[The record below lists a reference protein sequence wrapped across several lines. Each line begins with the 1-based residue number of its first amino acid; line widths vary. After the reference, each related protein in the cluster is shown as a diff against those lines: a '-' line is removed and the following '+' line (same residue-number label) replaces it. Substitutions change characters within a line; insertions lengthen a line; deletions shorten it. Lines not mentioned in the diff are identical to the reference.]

1 MMPADAVALEVTPA
15 NTLIPLPLLMGADR
29 ILFIAHLAIGDF
41 TYLQNDLRAF
51 AAAFPHLRIDLWV
64 DEVRRTA
71 DASRWPQLKSY
82 VLYDWAEG
90 CGLFGTVYRE
100 TYSPDGM
107 AQSVR
112 AAQHEQYPVVVSLAT
127 LRPQQYARLARRIAG
142 KGYVVGMREPLS
154 LLKLH
159 HQLAWRQLDA
169 TLSPHPLMRG
179 APANHGDAPER
190 HISGVYAEWFRQLAG
205 VTLTPAA
212 RFPFVDIPERWLL
225 EATAQLT
232 AWGFDHA
239 TTRRIFI
246 NPYAKTKKRCWPL
259 ERVAELIAAMQQQP
273 QWRSAGFI
281 INAMPQE
288 LAHAR
293 ALFDSRAL
301 PRTQLFSAE
310 TSFYQLP
317 AMLSQCHLIIS
328 VETAV
333 MHLANAVNVPV
344 IALMRQKNPEW
355 VPIDTANSIVI
366 TTARRRDWVGEIPVQ
381 QVLQTILKSD
391 SGSDTDG

>member
-1 MMPADAVALEVTPA
+1 MMPVDAVAVEITPT
-15 NTLIPLPLLMGADR
+15 NTLIPLPLLMHADR

-41 TYLQNDLRAF
+41 TYLQNDFRAF
-51 AAAFPHLRIDLWV
+51 AAAFPHLRIDLWI

-112 AAQHEQYPVVVSLAT
+112 AAQAQAYPLVVSLAT
-127 LRPQQYARLARRIAG
+127 LRPQRYARLTRRIAG
-142 KGYVVGMREPLS
+142 TGFSVGMRAPVS
-154 LLKLH
+154 LLRLH
-159 HQLAWRQLDA
+159 HQLAYRRLDA
-169 TLSPHPLMRG
+169 TLSPNPLLSS
-179 APANHGDAPER
+179 ASANRGDAPER
-190 HISGVYAEWFRQLAG
+190 HISGVYAEWFHQLAG
-205 VTLTPAA
+205 ITLTPAA

-225 EATAQLT
+225 KAAAQLT
-232 AWGFDHA
+232 TWDFDHA
-239 TTRRIFI
+239 STRRIFI

-281 INAMPQE
+281 VNAMPQE

-293 ALFDSRAL
+293 ALFDRRAL
-301 PRTQLFSAE
+301 PRTHLFSAE
-310 TSFYQLP
+310 ASFYELP
-317 AMLSQCHLIIS
+317 AMLSQCNLIIS

-366 TTARRRDWVGEIPVQ
+366 TAANRRDWVREITVQ
-381 QVLQTILKSD
+381 QVLQAIMK
-391 SGSDTDG
+391 SGSDAHG

>member
-1 MMPADAVALEVTPA
+1 MMSADAIAVDATPA
-15 NTLIPLPLLMGADR
+15 ATLVPLPLLMRSDR

-41 TYLQNDLRAF
+41 TYLQNDFRAF
-51 AAAFPHLRIDLWV
+51 AAAFPHLRIDLWI

-71 DASRWPQLKSY
+71 DASRWPQLQNY

-100 TYSPDGM
+100 TYSPDAM

-112 AAQHEQYPVVVSLAT
+112 AAQQAQYPVVVSLAT
-127 LRPQQYARLARRIAG
+127 LRPHRYARLARQIAG
-142 KGYVVGMREPLS
+142 KGFVVGMREPLS
-154 LLKLH
+154 LLRLH
-159 HQLAWRQLDA
+159 HQLAYRQLDA
-169 TLSPHPLMRG
+169 GLSPHPRLAAEAG
-179 APANHGDAPER
+179 EGDAAHG

-205 VTLTPAA
+205 ITLAPAA

-225 EATAQLT
+225 EAGAQLS
-232 AWGFDHA
+232 AWRFDQA
-239 TTRRIFI
+239 GAQRIFI

-281 INAMPQE
+281 VNAMPQE
-288 LAHAR
+288 LATAR

-310 TSFYQLP
+310 VSFYQLP

-333 MHLANAVNVPV
+333 MHLANAANVPV

-355 VPIDTANSIVI
+355 VPIDAANSTVI
-366 TTARRRDWVGEIPVQ
+366 TTARRRDWVREITVQ
-381 QVLQTILKSD
+381 QVLQMALQSEAD
-391 SGSDTDG
+391 NHV